1 MIAAL
6 HDDFVD
12 LTHVAT
18 PFLIRAAMAGSDAV
32 AIASEFDNPIYSLV
46 AKPEIKTIADLK
58 GKLVGLADEAGTI
71 AISMRKLIAGA
82 GLRHGDFG
90 VKVIEGTPTRLA
102 CLHRG
107 ECDAVVL
114 GQPQDLEAI
123 AEGYRLVGISND
135 VVPQLLYTVTAA
147 RLSWA
152 EAHKDAVTR
161 YVRALGA
168 SFGFIRDPANRDHVV
183 KTVVETTGVSPAI
196 AGKTLDLF
204 FQPERGVLP
213 RHAEIDLEG
222 LKEVIA
228 LMGEAGNLKP
238 PLPSA
243 ERFVDTQYLRAAGL
257 Q

>member
-1 MIAAL
+1 M
-6 HDDFVD
+6 
-12 LTHVAT
+12 
-18 PFLIRAAMAGSDAV
+18 
-32 AIASEFDNPIYSLV
+32 
-46 AKPEIKTIADLK
+46 
-58 GKLVGLADEAGTI
+58 
-71 AISMRKLIAGA
+71 
-82 GLRHGDFG
+82 
-90 VKVIEGTPTRLA
+90 
-102 CLHRG
+102 
-107 ECDAVVL
+107 VL

-135 VVPQLLYTVTAA
+135 AVPQLLYTVTAA
-147 RLSWA
+147 RRSWA

-183 KTVVETTGVSPAI
+183 KTVVEATGVSPTV

-213 RHAEIDLEG
+213 RHAEIDLAG

-243 ERFVDTQYLRAAGL
+243 ERFVDTRYLQAAGL